1 MTSDEKPTENGTFGI
16 AGPADRA
23 GSIVTDHV
31 RSTIEA
37 AEAKAAEIRR
47 QADEDARRTRETAHE
62 VATEVLGRIDAL
74 GGPLAELVNDLRT
87 QADRLATPTATER
100 SSGD

>member
-1 MTSDEKPTENGTFGI
+1 MTSDGKFTESEGFGI

-23 GSIVTDHV
+23 GSIVTDHG

-37 AEAKAAEIRR
+37 AEAKASEIRR

-62 VATEVLGRIDAL
+62 VATEALGRIDAL
-74 GGPLAELVNDLRT
+74 GGPLAELVNDLRA
-87 QADRLATPTATER
+87 QADRLSTPTATER

>member
-1 MTSDEKPTENGTFGI
+1 MNDENHHEHAGFGI
-16 AGPADRA
+16 NGPADRA

-47 QADEDARRTRETAHE
+47 QADDDARKTRETAHE
-62 VATEVLGRIDAL
+62 VATETLARIDAL
-74 GGPLAELVNDLRT
+74 GGPLAELVNDLRA

-100 SSGD
+100 GDGD

>member
-1 MTSDEKPTENGTFGI
+1 MAADEKFAETRSFGVT
-16 AGPADRA
+16 GPADRA

-37 AEAKAAEIRR
+37 AEAKAADIRR
-47 QADEDARRTRETAHE
+47 QAEDDARRTRETAHE
-62 VATEVLGRIDAL
+62 VATEALARIDAL
-74 GGPLAELVNDLRT
+74 GGPLAELVNDLRA

-100 SSGD
+100 SGGE